1 MPEINNN
8 SALLVLSNTASDG
21 IRSRNPTLKDWRARE
36 IKIGEASFEEHIE
49 VPADAKPLICLQGAF
64 DPFNM
69 NAVID
74 TLLILKHLAGFINY
88 TASLKTQ
95 VSEIESLM
103 QVKDNNVREAAGM
116 LGFLDLGLGLTNI
129 GVVLQLS
136 KDILSLVLKIQAAS
150 SEAAAK
156 SWNSRSPFSNLSPCS
171 ESWSSVTKTFD
182 CLYSE

>member
-1 MPEINNN
+1 
-8 SALLVLSNTASDG
+8 
-21 IRSRNPTLKDWRARE
+21 
-36 IKIGEASFEEHIE
+36 
-49 VPADAKPLICLQGAF
+49 
-64 DPFNM
+64 M

-156 SWNSRSPFSNLSPCS
+156 S
-171 ESWSSVTKTFD
+171 
-182 CLYSE
+182 